1 MRVRNLLPIFL
12 LSGALSAGVVR
23 VEIKSHGD
31 VLEGRAFGSA
41 GPYEKLVGR
50 VYFEVDPANPIN
62 RIITDLD
69 KAPRNAAGKVEF
81 SSDLYILRP
90 KDPDRGN
97 GTALYEVSNRGGKGM
112 LSFFNRARG
121 SLDPAS
127 AEEFGDGFLLNQGY
141 TLVWLGWQWDPPQRP
156 GLMRLYAPRAPGLKG
171 PVRSDFVLTEKAT
184 SHMLSDREHIPYLV
198 ADPNDPSAILTVRAK
213 VDDPRRTIPR
223 AQWKFSADRG
233 SVEMASGFEPY
244 RIYEVVYTSEDP
256 VLAGLG
262 SAAVRDFFSHV
273 KRFAE
278 GSPIISVR
286 RAYAFG
292 VSQSGRFLRT
302 YLYYG
307 FNQDEKGLPV
317 FDGVMPHVAGGGRGS
332 FNVRY
337 AQPSRDG
344 HPWINFFYPSDIFP
358 FTDEE
363 QTDPDTGWT
372 DGLLLVANKSK
383 TAPRIFYTNS
393 SYEYWGRAASL
404 IHTSADGRADAKL
417 PDNVRIYQFSG
428 GQHGPAGFP
437 PTRGSGRNLS
447 SPNDYKWS
455 MRALLVA
462 MDHWVK
468 DGVAPPA
475 SIYPRIAGDT
485 LVKPEVVQFPKI
497 PGIEFPKIWHLAY
510 RADYGPDFKT
520 KGIVT
525 NEPPKMAGKP
535 YPIMVSQVDADGNET
550 GGLRMPEVAVPLATY
565 TGWNQFNGK
574 AGPAGELTGGQGSF
588 IPFART
594 KAERE
599 KKGDPRR
606 SIEER
611 YKDRDEYL
619 AKVSAAATKLIEQGY
634 LLPDDMPRIMK
645 EAGER
650 WDWATSPKRPD

>member
-1 MRVRNLLPIFL
+1 MLARRLLPIFL

-23 VEIKSHGD
+23 VEIQSRAD
-31 VLEGRAFGSA
+31 VLNGRAFGLA

-50 VYFEVDPANPIN
+50 VYFAVDPANPIN
-62 RIITDLD
+62 GIITDLD
-69 KAPRNAAGKVEF
+69 KAPRNAEGKVEF

-90 KDPDRGN
+90 KQADRGN
-97 GTALYEVSNRGGKGM
+97 GAALYEVSNRGGKGM
-112 LSFFNRARG
+112 LAFFNHARG
-121 SLDPAS
+121 SLDPTS

-171 PVRSDFVLTEKAT
+171 LVRSDFVLTEKAT

-213 VDDPRRTIPR
+213 VDDPRRTVPR

-233 SVEMASGFEPY
+233 SVEMASGFEPH

-273 KRFAE
+273 KGSSQ

-307 FNQDEKGLPV
+307 FNQDEKGQPV

-363 QTDPDTGWT
+363 ETDPDTGWT

-404 IHTSADGRADAKL
+404 IHTSPDGRADAKL

-437 PTRGSGRNLS
+437 PTRGGGRNLS

-468 DGVAPPA
+468 DGTAPPA
-475 SIYPRIAGDT
+475 SVYPRIAGDT

-497 PGIEFPKIWHLAY
+497 PGIEFPKRWHLAY

-535 YPIMVSQVDADGNET
+535 YTLMVSQVDADGNET

-574 AGPAGELTGGQGSF
+574 AGPAEELTGGQGSF
-588 IPFART
+588 IPFPRT

-611 YKDRDEYL
+611 YHDRDEYL
-619 AKVSAAATKLIEQGY
+619 GKVSAAAMKLIDQGY
-634 LLPDDMPRIMK
+634 LLPGDMPRIMR
-645 EAGER
+645 EAGDR
-650 WDWATSPKRPD
+650 WDWATNPQRPD